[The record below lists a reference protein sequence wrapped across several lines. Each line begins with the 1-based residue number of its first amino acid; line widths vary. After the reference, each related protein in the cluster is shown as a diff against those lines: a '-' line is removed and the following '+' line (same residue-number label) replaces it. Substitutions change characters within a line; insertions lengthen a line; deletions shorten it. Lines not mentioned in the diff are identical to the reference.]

1 MSLVALITSLFSGI
15 EFPVVFPDSAERI
28 LACLKYSQTAPLQL
42 PSMFMLC
49 FLPLLALVSR
59 STRLRQLLITAA
71 SVLLY
76 YQLSGS

>member
-28 LACLKYSQTAPLQL
+28 LACLKYSQTAHLQL

-49 FLPLLALVSR
+49 FLL
-59 STRLRQLLITAA
+59 
-71 SVLLY
+71 
-76 YQLSGS
+76 